1 MCVRGNMKRTDV
13 NYDSNIST
21 VLGPDTCQ
29 DYYEILFNYVDEG
42 FCVIEVIFDDRGRP
56 VDYRFLLVN
65 SSFERHTGLTAAAG
79 RLMREMVPGHEQHW
93 FDIYGRI
100 AVTGEPVRFENQAA
114 ALNRW
119 YTVYAFRVGAPEKH
133 HVAVLF
139 YDISEKKRAEDAL
152 RLSVEQLKESNA
164 RLSEANRTL
173 DESNRRLADFVHIVS
188 HDLKEPVRGLNSYC
202 SLLLADSGS
211 SLDEQGQRD
220 LQKIKKMSARIG
232 EMISDLLRYCVAG
245 GESTPAEA
253 LDLGEVVSGVLDLV
267 RAQVKNENVSFTA
280 ALPAAKV
287 RCHKAHIAETFR
299 NLIVN
304 GIKYNKSDPK
314 KIDIGFVRG
323 HERNPGGYVFFVKDN
338 GIGIPADKR
347 EAVFKMFRRLH
358 ARDAYGGGTGAGL
371 AIVKKMIE
379 QDKGEIWIEPN
390 ETGGSTFYFYFGCA

>member
-1 MCVRGNMKRTDV
+1 MKRTDLS
-13 NYDSNIST
+13 YDSNTST
-21 VLGPDTCQ
+21 VLGPDICQ
-29 DYYEILFNYVDEG
+29 DYYKVLFDYVDEG
-42 FCVIEVIFDDRGRP
+42 FCIIEVIFDDRGKP

-65 SSFERHTGLTAAAG
+65 ASFERQTGLEAAAG
-79 RLMREMVPGHEQHW
+79 RLMREMAPGHEQHW
-93 FDIYGRI
+93 FDIYGRV
-100 AVTGEPVRFENQAA
+100 AVTGEPVRFENEAA

-133 HVAVLF
+133 HVAILF
-139 YDISEKKRAEDAL
+139 YDITEKRRTEEAL
-152 RLSVEQLKESNA
+152 RLSVEQLKESNT

-173 DESNRRLADFVHIVS
+173 DEGNRRLEDFVHIVS

-202 SLLLADSGS
+202 SLLLADSGA
-211 SLDEQGQRD
+211 SLDAQGQRD

-232 EMISDLLRYCVAG
+232 EMISDLLRYCAAG
-245 GESTPAEA
+245 VEGTAVEA
-253 LDLGEVVSGVLDLV
+253 LDLRDVVSAILDLV
-267 RAQVKNENVSFTA
+267 QPQVKNEHVSFTTS
-280 ALPAAKV
+280 LPAAKV

-304 GIKYNKSDPK
+304 AIKYNKNDPK
-314 KIDIGFVRG
+314 KIDIGFVTG
-323 HERNPGGYVFFVKDN
+323 HARNPGGYVFFVKDN

-390 ETGGSTFYFYFGCA
+390 ESGGSTVYFYFGCA